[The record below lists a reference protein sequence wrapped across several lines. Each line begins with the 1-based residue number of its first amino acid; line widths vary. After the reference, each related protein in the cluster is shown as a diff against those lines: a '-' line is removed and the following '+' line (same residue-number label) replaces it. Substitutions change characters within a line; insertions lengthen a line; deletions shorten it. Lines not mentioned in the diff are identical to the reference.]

1 MTRVAVIGSRGQ
13 LGSDIVAVLQAA
25 GSGEV
30 IALTRDDVDVTS
42 PEGVRRAIGGA
53 RPGVVINC
61 AAFVRVDDC
70 EDRPEQAF
78 GVNALGADNVARAC
92 AEVGAQ
98 CVYIST
104 DYVFDGQKPQPY
116 TEGDPPSPVNV
127 YGTSKLAGEYLV
139 RSRCPDALIVRVA
152 ATFGIAGASG
162 KGGNFVETILRRAK
176 TGESLRVIN
185 DVRISPTYT
194 ADAAAAIER
203 LVRNQI
209 TGVVHVANTGTPT
222 WYEFARTI
230 LQLTGVAA
238 SVEPIVASEYPSRAR
253 RPANSALGSVR
264 LTTAAGITLRRWD
277 EALRA
282 YLIQKGHVARGPTE
296 VRHGAS

>member
-1 MTRVAVIGSRGQ
+1 MTRIAVLGSRGQ
-13 LGSDIVAVLQAA
+13 LGSDLVAVLRAA
-25 GSGEV
+25 GSGDV
-30 IALTRDDVDVTS
+30 IALTRDDVDVTDAGS
-42 PEGVRRAIGGA
+42 VHRAIDAA
-53 RPGVVINC
+53 RPVVVINC
-61 AAFVRVDDC
+61 AAFVRVDEC
-70 EDRPEQAF
+70 EDRPGEAF
-78 GVNALGADNVARAC
+78 SVNALGAWNVAQAC
-92 AEVGAQ
+92 AELAAL

-116 TEGDPPSPVNV
+116 TEEDPPSPVNV

-139 RSRCPDALIVRVA
+139 RARCPDALIVRVA

-176 TGESLRVIN
+176 AGELLRVIN

-194 ADAAAAIER
+194 ADAAGAIDR
-203 LVRNQI
+203 LIRNRI
-209 TGVVHVANTGTPT
+209 RGVVHVANAGTPT

-230 LQLTGVAA
+230 LELTDLAA
-238 SVEPIVASEYPSRAR
+238 PVMPIAASEYPSRAR
-253 RPANSALGSVR
+253 RPANSALGSLR
-264 LTTAAGITLRRWD
+264 LASAAGITLRRWD

-282 YLIQKGHVARGPTE
+282 YLIQKGHMARGSRE

>member
-42 PEGVRRAIGGA
+42 PEGVRRAIGAA
-53 RPGVVINC
+53 RPTVTINC

-176 TGESLRVIN
+176 AGESLRVIN

-209 TGVVHVANTGTPT
+209 TGVVHVANAGTPT

-238 SVEPIVASEYPSRAR
+238 SVEPIAASEYPSRAR

-264 LTTAAGITLRRWD
+264 LTTAAGLTLRRWD